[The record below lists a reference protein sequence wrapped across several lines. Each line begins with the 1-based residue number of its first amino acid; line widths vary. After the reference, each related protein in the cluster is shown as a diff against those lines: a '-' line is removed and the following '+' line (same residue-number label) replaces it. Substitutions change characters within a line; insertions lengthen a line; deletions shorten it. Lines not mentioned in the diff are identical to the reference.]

1 MFLLYTFEIAQHAP
15 LHVKAAVFTFGREDL
30 IPDMF
35 TAILNKI
42 YKDHPDQ
49 VATFKYYI
57 ERHIEVDGGHHAA
70 LAHQMTM
77 ELCGT
82 DERKWQE
89 ATEAVKQALEVRIA
103 LWDAIHQHITAVV
116 A

>member
-1 MFLLYTFEIAQHAP
+1 
-15 LHVKAAVFTFGREDL
+15 
-30 IPDMF
+30 
-35 TAILNKI
+35 
-42 YKDHPDQ
+42 
-49 VATFKYYI
+49 
-57 ERHIEVDGGHHAA
+57 
-70 LAHQMTM
+70 MTI